1 MSENKILR
9 GLKEA
14 LAFTSGEREGARVYQ
29 VKVERIDVRGLRK
42 HLGLTQEAFARDF
55 GFSVSAVRHWEQG
68 KRHPEKSAEILLR
81 LIATHPDLVR
91 EHAGAE
97 GARVAAE

>member
-1 MSENKILR
+1 MTEDKNLR

-14 LAFTSGEREGARVYQ
+14 LAFTKGELQGARVYK
-29 VKVERIDVRGLRK
+29 VKVERIDVRAVRQ
-42 HLGLTQEAFARDF
+42 HLGLTQQAFARDF
-55 GFSVSAVRHWEQG
+55 GFSLSAVRHWEQG

-91 EHAGAE
+91 EHA
-97 GARVAAE
+97 RLPDAAE